1 MAKANR
7 SKARKFRHQR
17 VRNKVNGTPTRPR
30 LAVFRSNVHIYAQVI
45 DDVNGR
51 TLASA
56 STIDKELRTNVEGK
70 DRQEQAKAIGL
81 AIAERAKANG
91 VETVVFDRGGF
102 PYHGRVKALAEG
114 SREGGLEF

>member
-7 SKARKFRHQR
+7 SQARKFRHQR
-17 VRNKVNGTPTRPR
+17 VRNKVSGTPERPR
-30 LAVFRSNVHIYAQVI
+30 LAVFRSNEHIYAQVI

-51 TLASA
+51 TLAAA
-56 STIDKELRTNVEGK
+56 STIDKELRATMQGK
-70 DRQEQAKAIGL
+70 DRQEQAKAIGV
-81 AIAERAKANG
+81 AVAERAKATG

-114 SREGGLEF
+114 SREGGLVF